1 MTLEDGN
8 TCADEL
14 HGMAKRKI
22 RFGRIAGGR
31 PPASRA
37 VYRIRACGGGQLGL
51 WEDLWT
57 LALGCRG
64 L

>member
-8 TCADEL
+8 ASANEL
-14 HGMAKRKI
+14 RCMAKGKLC
-22 RFGRIAGGR
+22 FGRIAGGR

-37 VYRIRACGGGQLGL
+37 IYRIGAGGRGQLGL
-51 WEDLWT
+51 CEDFWAF
-57 LALGCRG
+57 ALGGRG